1 VADLARFGGWDVSG
15 PFAAGNGAVV
25 AVLTHISGLAVVQ
38 RYDIDI
44 PTGAGSMTGL
54 ADIGRYWM
62 S

>member
-1 VADLARFGGWDVSG
+1 MTDVTRFISWDVG
-15 PFAAGNGAVV
+15 RTFAAGDGAVV

-44 PTGAGSMTGL
+44 PTGAGSMTRL